1 MLASFRSRIKS
12 WVVFA
17 VAAWMVAGSPA
28 LRRQVLGAASSATRA
43 VYQTLASRLDRE
55 AQQFDRE
62 RTAEEQR
69 IEGLRQRLATV
80 TSESERSAIT
90 REIRDGEA
98 RLIAAQADLGQIV
111 RDAQVVVETG
121 DQIGESWRVARGYS
135 GATRSALVD
144 QVQESRTESSRLSKE
159 NACQASEVAAL
170 KETQATTAAQLVTAV
185 ELLKEARQQ
194 LEASQRSVESAATT
208 TSR

>member
-12 WVVFA
+12 WVEFA

-135 GATRSALVD
+135 GATRSALVA

-159 NACQASEVAAL
+159 NACQASEVATL
-170 KETQATTAAQLVTAV
+170 KETQATTAAQLVTAA